1 MKGIASF
8 KVDHTRLERGI
19 YVSRKDVTP
28 RGEVI
33 TTIDIRVK
41 KPNHGMMQPEVSH
54 TIEHIGATILRND
67 SKWKE
72 KVIYFGPMGCLTG
85 FYLILAGDYDS
96 VQVIDLI
103 RDMFIVIA
111 DYVGK
116 IPGSTPKECGNYSFH
131 DLKNAKSEADE
142 FVKFLENIKV
152 ENLSYPF
159 IDE

>member
-1 MKGIASF
+1 MKRIASF
-8 KVDHTRLERGI
+8 NVDHTKMERGI

-28 RGEVI
+28 RGDII

-41 KPNHGMMQPEVSH
+41 KPNYDMLLPEASH

-67 SKWKE
+67 PKWKD

-96 VQVIDLI
+96 VQVIDLV

-111 DYVGK
+111 DYGGE
-116 IPGSTPKECGNYSFH
+116 IPGSTPKECGNFSFH
-131 DLKNAKSEADE
+131 DLKMAKSDANDY
-142 FVKFLENIKV
+142 VKFLGNIRA
-152 ENLSYPF
+152 ENLSYPL
-159 IDE
+159 